1 MRVFQWVPD
10 NPQDVQKELSST
22 LPHFKKFYKSPT
34 TDNYL
39 KGLTNS
45 LNSLTISTIPS
56 PSVAKRRLVD
66 IHDSSAESEEE
77 PPKKKTKKDQKSKKK
92 TSCCR
97 WRLTFTNSFRF
108 HIH

>member
-22 LPHFKKFYKSPT
+22 LPHFKKFYKSLT

-56 PSVAKRRLVD
+56 PSVAKRRLAD

-77 PPKKKTKKDQKSKKK
+77 PPKKKTKKVKKSKK
-92 TSCCR
+92 
-97 WRLTFTNSFRF
+97 RL
-108 HIH
+108 HVADGD